1 MTAAGGA
8 YGVGVQGMGRG
19 AEGYDADLTLVNL
32 GASYTLSREMLRDRH
47 RQSPYVGMHFRGV
60 VTRTLLRGQT
70 VWRDGEPV
78 GEPIGRLVTPA

>member
-1 MTAAGGA
+1 MGA
-8 YGVGVQGMGRG
+8 GVGFGLGGLGKGRV